1 MGFFREESWSGLPF
15 RSPGDFSNSG
25 IELASLASPTW
36 QADFFFFFTADQEG
50 SPLPSGGGSFHT
62 DVGVQELE
70 WQLARPLEPTLRTRF
85 LFLPPN
91 FTARSKSHS
100 VVVCV
105 CHSYPEILTFK
116 VMVIGAGAFRRCP
129 GHEGGAPVS
138 AQRESCCHIR
148 FQRKYA
154 IHNAG
159 RQPPLDSKLACALT
173 IDFQDSRDGRNKFM
187 LSINHLVYSQSVQ
200 SVQSLSHVRLFTTHE
215 SQHTRPPCPSPTP
228 GVHSDSRPS
237 SQ

>member
-1 MGFFREESWSGLPF
+1 MGCHSLLQGIFPIQG
-15 RSPGDFSNSG
+15 SNSRLLYLLHG
-25 IELASLASPTW
+25 RQIFF
-36 QADFFFFFTADQEG
+36 FFFFFTADQEG
-50 SPLPSGGGSFHT
+50 SLLPSGGGSFHT

-91 FTARSKSHS
+91 FTAQSKSHS
-100 VVVCV
+100 VVVYV

-138 AQRESCCHIR
+138 AQRESCCHVR

-154 IHNAG
+154 ICNAG
-159 RQPPLDSKLACALT
+159 CRPPLDSKFACALT
-173 IDFQDSRDGRNKFM
+173 IDFQDSGDGRNKFL
-187 LSINHLVYSQSVQ
+187 LSINHLVYSQLVQ
-200 SVQSLSHVRLFTTHE
+200 SVQSLSHVRLFAI
-215 SQHTRPPCPSPTP
+215 P
-228 GVHSDSRPS
+228 
-237 SQ
+237 

>member
-1 MGFFREESWSGLPF
+1 MPF
-15 RSPGDFSNSG
+15 PSPGDLSNSG
-25 IELASLASPTW
+25 IELTSLVSTTW

-91 FTARSKSHS
+91 FTAQSKSHS
-100 VVVCV
+100 VVVYV

-129 GHEGGAPVS
+129 GHEVG
-138 AQRESCCHIR
+138 
-148 FQRKYA
+148 
-154 IHNAG
+154 
-159 RQPPLDSKLACALT
+159 PPLVPRGNPAAMSGFRENMPSAM
-173 IDFQDSRDGRNKFM
+173 RDAGPHWTPN
-187 LSINHLVYSQSVQ
+187 LLV
-200 SVQSLSHVRLFTTHE
+200 
-215 SQHTRPPCPSPTP
+215 P
-228 GVHSDSRPS
+228 
-237 SQ
+237 